1 MNDNTR
7 LSIGRYKIYSGYLIW
22 LFYFADVTQP
32 LLVEVDQI
40 YHLACPASP
49 IFYKYNPV
57 KVGVGVF
64 AAVFLKYLWVSLI
77 LPYISADNKDEC
89 HWHTKHA
96 GTCQASRS
104 KVREC
109 GSLSIYLVPLYTDS
123 SQLGFCGTGSCSRQ
137 LLKYTEIP
145 LSIHNPRHTGVML
158 IQSVSFLSWLI
169 LSEPV
174 WLKHL

>member
-1 MNDNTR
+1 M
-7 LSIGRYKIYSGYLIW
+7 SLIW
-22 LFYFADVTQP
+22 TFLLCRCYSAVVGWGWSDLPPGMSSFSDFLQIQSCEGQCWCFCIRYFEISV
-32 LLVEVDQI
+32 
-40 YHLACPASP
+40 S
-49 IFYKYNPV
+49 
-57 KVGVGVF
+57 
-64 AAVFLKYLWVSLI
+64 VSLM
-77 LPYISADNKDEC
+77 LPYISTDNKDEC
-89 HWHTKHA
+89 HWHAKHA

-109 GSLSIYLVPLYTDS
+109 GSLSIYSVPLYTGS

-158 IQSVSFLSWLI
+158 IQLVSFLNWLI
-169 LSEPV
+169 LSEPF